1 MADASYLVLEVKAID
16 AGARTFSGFATTPG
30 LDLGGDR
37 VNPFGVRV
45 TNPIPLLMYH
55 DRTRPIGTAVLH
67 AATPAGIPFTA
78 TLADVP
84 EPGVLRDRV
93 LEAWHSIKAGL
104 AWAVSIGW
112 RPLENG
118 VKYLKDGTR
127 DLLAIQVHELSIESL
142 PMNPAAVIDTIKSLA
157 AAGRHSAGVSA
168 LSATGR
174 TMTIAEAITGF
185 ENRRAALVGQMNAL
199 MDAHPGQTLDADEAD
214 RYDGLALEVKTIDGQ
229 LTRERTRESLA
240 VATATKLEP
249 GGIKTIATGATRVV
263 SVTPNV
269 PPGQAFVRK
278 AMAIVAGKGSLSD
291 AIRIAEQRWP
301 DMPEVA
307 LSLKSVQVPAT
318 TTDAFWAKPLVNPP
332 GGSAAFMALLRP
344 ATVIGRIPGL
354 RDVPFNV
361 PVPIQTGGGTYNWV
375 GEGKPKPLTQAAY
388 QSASLTRT
396 KIAGILLMTE
406 ELARS
411 SDPKAEEIFRQEM
424 IAGIGAFKDAQFL
437 DPAVAE
443 VVGLHPGSITNG
455 IAGTAATADPAADI
469 AAMLGKFAVS
479 NIPLSRVSIVLS
491 EGNAFA
497 LSMFK
502 TVGGEAMFP
511 GVSVAGGTVGGVTL
525 VPSNAAGS
533 NVIGVAGPYIL
544 YADDGEVE
552 IDVSREATVQMESA
566 PMSPADATV
575 VMTSLWQNNLVGL
588 RAELF
593 ANWKRVISGS
603 VQLITGAAWTP

>member
-1 MADASYLVLEVKAID
+1 
-16 AGARTFSGFATTPG
+16 
-30 LDLGGDR
+30 
-37 VNPFGVRV
+37 
-45 TNPIPLLMYH
+45 
-55 DRTRPIGTAVLH
+55 
-67 AATPAGIPFTA
+67 
-78 TLADVP
+78 
-84 EPGVLRDRV
+84 
-93 LEAWHSIKAGL
+93 
-104 AWAVSIGW
+104 
-112 RPLENG
+112 
-118 VKYLKDGTR
+118 
-127 DLLAIQVHELSIESL
+127 
-142 PMNPAAVIDTIKSLA
+142 
-157 AAGRHSAGVSA
+157 
-168 LSATGR
+168 
-174 TMTIAEAITGF
+174 
-185 ENRRAALVGQMNAL
+185 
-199 MDAHPGQTLDADEAD
+199 
-214 RYDGLALEVKTIDGQ
+214 
-229 LTRERTRESLA
+229 
-240 VATATKLEP
+240 
-249 GGIKTIATGATRVV
+249 VV
-263 SVTPNV
+263 SVTANV

-443 VVGLHPGSITNG
+443 AVGLHPGSITNG
-455 IAGTAATADPAADI
+455 IAGAAATADPAADI
-469 AAMLGKFAVS
+469 AAMLGKFAIA
-479 NIPLSRVSIVLS
+479 NIPLSKVSIVLS

>member
-1 MADASYLVLEVKAID
+1 
-16 AGARTFSGFATTPG
+16 
-30 LDLGGDR
+30 
-37 VNPFGVRV
+37 
-45 TNPIPLLMYH
+45 
-55 DRTRPIGTAVLH
+55 
-67 AATPAGIPFTA
+67 
-78 TLADVP
+78 
-84 EPGVLRDRV
+84 VLRDRV

-229 LTRERTRESLA
+229 LARERTRESLA
-240 VATATKLEP
+240 VATATKLET
-249 GGIKTIATGATRVV
+249 GGIKTITPGSTGRVV
-263 SVTPNV
+263 SVKANV
-269 PPGQAFVRK
+269 PPGQGFVRQ
-278 AMAIVAGKGSLSD
+278 AMAIIAGKGSRSD
-291 AIRIAEQRWP
+291 AIRIAEERWP

-307 LSLKSVQVPAT
+307 LSLKTVVAPAT
-318 TTDAFWAKPLVNPP
+318 TTGASWAKPLVNAP
-332 GGSAAFMALLRP
+332 GGSAEFMAMLRP

-361 PVPIQTGGGTYNWV
+361 AVPMQIGGGTYGWV
-375 GEGKPKPLTQAAY
+375 GEGKPKPLTQLAF
-388 QSASLTRT
+388 QSLSLTRT

-411 SDPKAEEIFRQEM
+411 SDPKAEEIFRQDM

-443 VVGLHPGSITNG
+443 VAGLHPGSITNG
-455 IAGTAATADPAADI
+455 ISGSAATADPAADI
-469 AAMLGKFAVS
+469 AAMLGKFTAA
-479 NIPLSRVSIVLS
+479 NIPLSNVSIVLS
-491 EGNAFA
+491 ESNAFS

-502 TVGGEAMFP
+502 TVGGESMFP
-511 GVSVAGGTVGGVTL
+511 GMSVAGGSVGGVTV
-525 VPSNAAGS
+525 VPSNAAGT

-544 YADDGEVE
+544 YADDGAVE
-552 IDVSREATVQMESA
+552 IDVSNQASVQMETA
-566 PMSPADATV
+566 PMDPADATV
-575 VMTSLWQNNLVGL
+575 VHTSLWQNNLVGL

-593 ANWKRVISGS
+593 VNWKRSLSGS
-603 VQLITGAAWTP
+603 VQLITGAAWAP